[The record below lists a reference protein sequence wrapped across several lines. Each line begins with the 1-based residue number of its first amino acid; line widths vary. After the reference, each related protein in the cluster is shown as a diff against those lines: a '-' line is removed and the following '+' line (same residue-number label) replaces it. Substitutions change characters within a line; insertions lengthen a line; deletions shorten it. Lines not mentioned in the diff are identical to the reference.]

1 MQSECWASLVEL
13 ALFTDALGV
22 LGATQACMRTACASC
37 ACACA
42 CVHVHDHE
50 HVCAC
55 VHGMCAWHVC
65 TACACA
71 WRCVGCNCTSE
82 HRTLQALLARGESP
96 LFSSAGDRAEVLQRT
111 MLIRRPSANV
121 AADLASH
128 SAVHMVLAMCGT
140 VVKVRQND
148 EVLVIEYAEQGVKR

>member
-1 MQSECWASLVEL
+1 MRETISEEYHTAQLPPLRRALPLLQRLLCSSGGRGAAGAEVQSECWASLVEL

-22 LGATQACMRTACASC
+22 LGATQA
-37 ACACA
+37 
-42 CVHVHDHE
+42 
-50 HVCAC
+50 
-55 VHGMCAWHVC
+55 
-65 TACACA
+65 
-71 WRCVGCNCTSE
+71 
-82 HRTLQALLARGESP
+82 LLARGESP
-96 LFSSAGDRAEVLQRT
+96 LFSSAGDRAEILQRT

-148 EVLVIEYAEQGVKR
+148 EVLVIEYAEQGVKCKLE